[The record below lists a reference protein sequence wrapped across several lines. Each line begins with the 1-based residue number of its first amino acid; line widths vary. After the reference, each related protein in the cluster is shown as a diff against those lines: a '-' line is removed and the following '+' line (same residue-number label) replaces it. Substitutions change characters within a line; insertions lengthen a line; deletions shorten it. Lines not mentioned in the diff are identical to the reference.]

1 MNTTIHKVVL
11 SLLHDCLHKGYCV
24 TLDNYYTSPE
34 LTDALLSCDTN
45 SYGTLRK
52 KLGLPSQFWEQFK
65 GEVGAIRWNDAPK
78 KKFDKFVSM
87 LSTINTFEMV
97 NSNKIYRSTG
107 AVIKKSDVI
116 MDYSVTMSGVDLVSW
131 VMIPYSSLRRE
142 VKWYKKIA
150 ELHLDISVYNIY
162 IL

>member
-1 MNTTIHKVVL
+1 
-11 SLLHDCLHKGYCV
+11 
-24 TLDNYYTSPE
+24 
-34 LTDALLSCDTN
+34 
-45 SYGTLRK
+45 
-52 KLGLPSQFWEQFK
+52 
-65 GEVGAIRWNDAPK
+65 
-78 KKFDKFVSM
+78 
-87 LSTINTFEMV
+87 MV

-150 ELHLDISVYNIY
+150 ELHLDISFYNIY